1 MKTTLHFLFLLLSS
15 IGLAQYTNPVAS
27 KMGTEFIQADT
38 YSGEDAYGFQYFIKN
53 NVLFKKSN
61 NTFFQY
67 KNLSLGKITRV
78 DLQNPLRILLFYQDF
93 NTVVAL
99 DSQLSEIQKINLSEN
114 LPGITATA
122 VGVASQNCYW
132 IFDMVTLQLHLYNY
146 IKNTTQLIGNPF
158 GKNIKNYTSDFN
170 RFYWIDE
177 DNKYY
182 TSDIFGKKELLGTIP
197 QYEQVFIY
205 DDKLI
210 LYKQEEK
217 LYFFDLIQNKSMP
230 VKEVEN
236 SFKSFYYK
244 NQNLAIFTPEGI
256 TNYKINLP

>member
-1 MKTTLHFLFLLLSS
+1 
-15 IGLAQYTNPVAS
+15 
-27 KMGTEFIQADT
+27 
-38 YSGEDAYGFQYFIKN
+38 
-53 NVLFKKSN
+53 
-61 NTFFQY
+61 
-67 KNLSLGKITRV
+67 
-78 DLQNPLRILLFYQDF
+78 
-93 NTVVAL
+93 
-99 DSQLSEIQKINLSEN
+99 LSEIQKINLSEN